1 MSTWLCIPSARPVAE
16 ANVALGKWRER
27 GYKIALWRD
36 DQYAPQNEAYAI
48 DCHAIPTELCCDI
61 MIVSPKYPGYAV
73 AVNTLIAHVMEKD
86 PNMQFC
92 VASGDD
98 TFPEPSKHADEIAF
112 ECTQHAFKLH
122 GKQCGGCQIDSN
134 LIATFL
140 VMQPTGDRWQDTPQ
154 SRAMFG
160 EHRGALIDR
169 VAGSPFIGRE
179 FARRMYGGK
188 GPYWPGYTHQFVDQ
202 ELQEVAIKMGVFW
215 QRRDLTH
222 YHAHALRTEGIEIGP
237 RKPLPAFLIE
247 ANSKAHWEKYSA
259 LFKEREVAGFPGH
272 EPSL

>member
-1 MSTWLCIPSARPVAE
+1 MAE

-86 PNMQFC
+86 SEADFF
-92 VASGDD
+92 VVGGDD
-98 TFPEPSKHADEIAF
+98 TFPEPTKTAEQIAVEF
-112 ECTQHAFKLH
+112 TTQS
-122 GKQCGGCQIDSN
+122 GG
-134 LIATFL
+134 TFC
-140 VMQPTGDRWQDTPQ
+140 VFQPTGDRWQDTPA

-160 EHRGALIDR
+160 ENRGALIDR
-169 VAGSPFIGRE
+169 VAGSAWIGRE
-179 FARRMYGGK
+179 FAKRINGGK
-188 GPYWPGYTHQFVDQ
+188 GPYHPGFTHMFSD
-202 ELQEVAIKMGVFW
+202 EYLQCIAEKHGVFW

-222 YHAHALRTEGIEIGP
+222 YHAHAQRTDGVEVGP
-237 RKPLPAFLIE
+237 SKPQPAHLEKWNTRQHWDESKALFESLKAHNFPGSEPLPL
-247 ANSKAHWEKYSA
+247 
-259 LFKEREVAGFPGH
+259 
-272 EPSL
+272 